1 MSESMMGL
9 PLLEAPP
16 PSRRASAQQKPIKVF
31 PDQLY
36 LEPTSV
42 CNLKCT
48 MCYTNVIN
56 GPDRR
61 TLSYEQVTD
70 FVSRYL
76 DVVPPVVEAYW
87 CGTGEAFLH
96 KDFPR
101 MVNRLMEYDSAVE
114 QTIQTNG
121 TINRLD
127 EFTSLS
133 RLSFSVSIDGPK
145 DLHEWHRGPNTFERT
160 LDFCKDALDR
170 GCKSL
175 LVRCLLRR
183 DNIER
188 LDEYHETLTDRL
200 GPRFTVEL
208 NSPYDNTVLRPVR
221 DFAEAI
227 VHHDID
233 DSRTIT
239 TAEAVRICAEKYQ
252 GRYKIGVWDTV
263 DNYISLN
270 TYGVFTCCHGILK
283 IGDID
288 DPIPI
293 LMQRMIDSEPN
304 CMACAMHPC
313 Q

>member
-1 MSESMMGL
+1 MSLSMEL
-9 PLLEAPP
+9 PLIDPP
-16 PSRRASAQQKPIKVF
+16 VPTTLLALQKPIKVH
-31 PDQLY
+31 PEQLY

-61 TLSYEQVTD
+61 TLSYEEVTD
-70 FVSRYL
+70 FVRRYL
-76 DVVPPVVEAYW
+76 EVVPPVVDVYW

-101 MVNRLMEYDSAVE
+101 MVNRVLEYGDQVK

-127 EFTSLS
+127 EFTSLEQ
-133 RLSFSVSIDGPK
+133 LAFNVSVDGPK
-145 DLHEWHRGPNTFERT
+145 ELHEWHRGENTFDRT
-160 LDFCKDALDR
+160 MRFCRDALDR
-170 GCKSL
+170 GCRSMNI
-175 LVRCLLRR
+175 RCLLRR

-188 LDEYHETLTDRL
+188 LDEYHETLTDWL
-200 GPRFTVEL
+200 GPRFTIEL
-208 NSPYDNTVLRPVR
+208 NTPYNNSVLRPVR

-227 VHHDID
+227 NHHDID

-239 TAEAVRICAEKYQ
+239 REEAFRIATEKYH
-252 GRYKIGVWDTV
+252 GKYEICTCETV

-283 IGDID
+283 IGESYE
-288 DPIPI
+288 PIPTLI
-293 LMQRMIDSEPN
+293 QRMIDSKPD